1 MSEVQQTS
9 TPLADEIN
17 AATVAELRSIMAVE
31 RLSQR
36 DIAEQIG
43 MSPITVNRY
52 LNGHRDVPLVLLF
65 AVAEAS
71 GVPANVIVERVGR
84 RLAS

>member
-1 MSEVQQTS
+1 MSEVQQTT